1 MQLISIYNKK
11 IRFLLYVINLFSEY
25 AWVVPLKDKKGITI
39 INAFQKILDM
49 SKKKTKQNTF
59 YNDNDTEM
67 YLKYN
72 EEKSVVAE
80 RFIRAL
86 KNKL

>member
-1 MQLISIYNKK
+1 
-11 IRFLLYVINLFSEY
+11 
-25 AWVVPLKDKKGITI
+25 
-39 INAFQKILDM
+39 M

-72 EEKSVVAE
+72 EGKSFVAE
-80 RFIRAL
+80 IFIRAL